1 MRVEVQTAMGR
12 PGRRWPETYLY
23 GGLFAAAITAF
34 CLARLLGQRLGPA
47 SDLMAIAGDATCGWS
62 WLLVRAL
69 FQPPR
74 SQRAVWPL
82 ILVLTLVAIGAAL
95 RASVDLAT
103 PLSRMALNLGGLISS
118 AMLVMATLEPLK
130 GLSPRTP
137 RSERRFRLAFTTGYG
152 ALLVV
157 AVLWANGAPPAPWTP
172 AIKPVCALAAL
183 VGMGAAIAYRRR
195 HPLEPARAARQ
206 APLPANAEDLA
217 QAIRRLMA
225 DEALYAQPNL
235 RVADLARRLGEPE
248 YKITQCV
255 TGPLGFPNFSQ
266 MTNYFRIEEAKRRL
280 SDPACDHLPI
290 LTLSYDCGFG
300 SIGPFNRAFK
310 AQTGMTPQALRKG
323 HRRTA

>member
-1 MRVEVQTAMGR
+1 MRAIGLTATER
-12 PGRRWPETYLY
+12 PGGRWPETYLY
-23 GGLFAAAITAF
+23 GGLFTAAIAAF
-34 CLARLLGQRLGPA
+34 CVAQLLGQRLGPA
-47 SDLMAIAGDATCGWS
+47 SALVAIAGDATCGWS

-74 SQRAVWPL
+74 SQPARWPL
-82 ILVLTLVAIGAAL
+82 ILVLTLVAIGALL
-95 RASVDLAT
+95 RTSTGLAT
-103 PLSRMALNLGGLISS
+103 PLPRMAENLGGLISS
-118 AMLVMATLEPLK
+118 AMLLMAALEPLK
-130 GLSPRTP
+130 GLAPRTSHP
-137 RSERRFRLAFTTGYG
+137 ERRFRLIFAAGY
-152 ALLVV
+152 AAMLVV
-157 AVLWANGAPPAPWTP
+157 AVLWADGAPPGPWSP
-172 AIKPVCALAAL
+172 LIKPACALAAL

-248 YKITQCV
+248 YKVTQCV

-266 MTNYFRIEEAKRRL
+266 MTNHFRIEEAKRRL
-280 SDPACDHLPI
+280 TDPACDHLPI

-310 AQTGMTPQALRKG
+310 AQTGMTPQAFRKG
-323 HRRTA
+323 RRAA